1 MKFPLSLD
9 LRNATLA
16 RAEPFLRVI
25 DADNVHVMS
34 MMADDIEGNYNT
46 AGLMVDMLNATRHS
60 KPEDIRDISV
70 EVYKK
75 LLDDGCKGDAQRM
88 LDKDREKDPKD
99 DGKKMRSRA
108 GIYDRA
114 VRATLEVLS
123 ERG

>member
-1 MKFPLSLD
+1 M
-9 LRNATLA
+9 
-16 RAEPFLRVI
+16 
-25 DADNVHVMS
+25 
-34 MMADDIEGNYNT
+34 
-46 AGLMVDMLNATRHS
+46 
-60 KPEDIRDISV
+60 KPEEIRDISV

-123 ERG
+123 ERGGS